1 MTDSIANP
9 NVEERISAG
18 MVDRLAVIVQAREAD
33 LKVHVMVKLI
43 GDRFGYEA
51 VFKADK
57 TFLTADEASLDK
69 MFDLVKEKVKV
80 VLSGKQELN
89 AITH

>member
-1 MTDSIANP
+1 M
-9 NVEERISAG
+9 NVEEKISAG
-18 MVDRLAVIVQAREAD
+18 MVDRMAVVVQNREAD

-43 GDRFGYEA
+43 GDRYGYEA

-69 MFDLVKEKVKV
+69 MFDLVKEKVKK

-89 AITH
+89 AITKS